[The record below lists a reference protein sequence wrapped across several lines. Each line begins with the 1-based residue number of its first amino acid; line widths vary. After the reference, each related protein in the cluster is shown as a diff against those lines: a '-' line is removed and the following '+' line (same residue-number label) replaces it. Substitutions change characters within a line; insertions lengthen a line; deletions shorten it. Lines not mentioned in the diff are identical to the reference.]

1 MGNSGELT
9 KQNTICKTKSAKHGH
24 ENSGS
29 KQSQTNKRKE
39 KRIPHDKEGQGRN
52 KVKDNLIIQ

>member
-1 MGNSGELT
+1 MGNSGEQT
-9 KQNTICKTKSAKHGH
+9 KQNTICKSAKHGH

-29 KQSQTNKRKE
+29 KQSQTNKIKE